1 MKQIC
6 ILTGEQAE
14 ELRNI
19 KEKIYDDAY
28 IIAELL
34 KDQPIKNNV
43 KDETW
48 EILERIQQHC
58 DNMEYILCVE

>member
-1 MKQIC
+1 MKQVC
-6 ILTGEQAE
+6 ILTNEQAE

-34 KDQPIKNNV
+34 KDEPIKNNV

-48 EILERIQQHC
+48 EALERIQRHC
-58 DNMEYILCVE
+58 DNMEDVLCSE